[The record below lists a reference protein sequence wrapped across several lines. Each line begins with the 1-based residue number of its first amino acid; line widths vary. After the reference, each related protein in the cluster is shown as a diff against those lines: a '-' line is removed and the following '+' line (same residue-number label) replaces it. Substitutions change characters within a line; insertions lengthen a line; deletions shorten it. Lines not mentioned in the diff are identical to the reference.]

1 MENPFKVLED
11 KLSGIEKMI
20 SDIRTAKQQKP
31 NDDEDL
37 LTRDEVCKLL
47 DINSTTLWTYTN
59 QGRLQAYSIG
69 SRRYYKKSEIM
80 QALKPVKK

>member
-1 MENPFKVLED
+1 MENPFKVLEE

-31 NDDEDL
+31 KDDEDL
-37 LTRDEVCKLL
+37 LTRDQVCKLL

>member
-1 MENPFKVLED
+1 MENPFKVLEE